1 MAAKTTVM
9 IKLKIAGLRNP
20 AQMALCAQVTVAP
33 DNKRINV
40 FRSGTSQGDNTSIP
54 LGG

>member
-1 MAAKTTVM
+1 MARTTVM

-20 AQMALCAQVTVAP
+20 TQMALWAQVTVAP
-33 DNKRINV
+33 DKRRINV
-40 FRSGTSQGDNTSIP
+40 LRRGTSQGDNTSIP